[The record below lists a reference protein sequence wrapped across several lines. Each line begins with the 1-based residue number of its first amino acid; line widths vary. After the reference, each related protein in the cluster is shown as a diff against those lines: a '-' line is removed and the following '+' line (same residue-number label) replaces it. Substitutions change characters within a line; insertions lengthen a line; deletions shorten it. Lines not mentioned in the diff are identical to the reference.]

1 MGFCLRGVYRRGSG
15 AQDGASIQGPGV
27 IDSVLWVG
35 AVVVAILLAAG
46 RFARGIHKKA
56 PESPRAPREA
66 VAAGHAREAIETA
79 LQTET
84 DAIKRAK
91 TGDDP
96 AGDLAALANRANE
109 ARQ

>member
-1 MGFCLRGVYRRGSG
+1 M
-15 AQDGASIQGPGV
+15 

-35 AVVVAILLAAG
+35 AVVVAVLLAAA
-46 RFARGIHKKA
+46 RFARGIYKNA
-56 PESPRAPREA
+56 PQAPQAPRET
-66 VAAGHAREAIETA
+66 VAAGHAREAIKTA
-79 LQTET
+79 LQTEA
-84 DAIKRAK
+84 DAIERAK

>member
-1 MGFCLRGVYRRGSG
+1 
-15 AQDGASIQGPGV
+15 V

-35 AVVVAILLAAG
+35 AVVVAVLLAAA
-46 RFARGIHKKA
+46 RFTRGIHKNA
-56 PESPRAPREA
+56 PEAPQAPREA
-66 VAAGHAREAIETA
+66 IGAGHAREAIETA
-79 LQTET
+79 LQTKT
-84 DAIKRAK
+84 DAIERAK

>member
-1 MGFCLRGVYRRGSG
+1 M
-15 AQDGASIQGPGV
+15 

-35 AVVVAILLAAG
+35 AVVVAVLLAAA
-46 RFARGIHKKA
+46 RFTRGIYKNA
-56 PESPRAPREA
+56 PQAPQAPREA

-84 DAIKRAK
+84 DAIERAK

>member
-1 MGFCLRGVYRRGSG
+1 M
-15 AQDGASIQGPGV
+15 

-35 AVVVAILLAAG
+35 AVVVAVLLAAA
-46 RFARGIHKKA
+46 RFARGIYTKDPQA
-56 PESPRAPREA
+56 PKAPRET

-79 LQTET
+79 LQSET
-84 DAIKRAK
+84 DAIERAK

-109 ARQ
+109 SRQ

>member
-1 MGFCLRGVYRRGSG
+1 
-15 AQDGASIQGPGV
+15 V

-46 RFARGIHKKA
+46 RFARGIHKNA
-56 PESPRAPREA
+56 PQAPQAPREA
-66 VAAGHAREAIETA
+66 IGAGHAREAIKTA

-84 DAIKRAK
+84 DAIERAK

>member
-1 MGFCLRGVYRRGSG
+1 
-15 AQDGASIQGPGV
+15 V

-35 AVVVAILLAAG
+35 AVVVAVLLAAG

-56 PESPRAPREA
+56 PESPQEPREA

-79 LQTET
+79 LQANT
-84 DAIKRAK
+84 DAIEQAE
-91 TGDDP
+91 TGADP
-96 AGDLAALANRANE
+96 VGDLAALANRANE